1 MGTRLPPSC
10 PPPFPAERE
19 GKGRRGRLPGG
30 PGRGAC
36 FPPRRGVAAGRM
48 CRGKFRALPR
58 RGERSGGP
66 GRPRGAAGGVVRG
79 RSRSRGGEGERGLQ
93 LPAFPAAAGAEKV
106 GVGGGRKAV
115 RPGHQKWPLSRGG
128 GGRPPASGACPRGLE
143 WDWEPLRRPWV
154 GLGAPPPPVGGIG
167 WGG

>member
-1 MGTRLPPSC
+1 MGTRLPPSR

-106 GVGGGRKAV
+106 GVGGGGRLSGRVTRNGRSPGEGAAGRLPRV
-115 RPGHQKWPLSRGG
+115 RVRGALS
-128 GGRPPASGACPRGLE
+128 
-143 WDWEPLRRPWV
+143 
-154 GLGAPPPPVGGIG
+154 GIG
-167 WGG
+167 SPSAARGWD